1 MTKPRH
7 IGDRYCSSECGRG
20 RGRGCTWQMY
30 QEALK
35 NAQALAER
43 LGPKWK
49 PDVWENLGW
58 HYRALSS
65 DGTIKVHQDRPTEK
79 YFNAYFGEVN
89 FPGGNWVESG
99 RTPRAAVV
107 KVIARALQ
115 KRNEIQALIDSVKH
129 GANFETI
136 DVKRALKRLEVAT

>member
-1 MTKPRH
+1 
-7 IGDRYCSSECGRG
+7 
-20 RGRGCTWQMY
+20 MY

-79 YFNAYFGEVN
+79 CFNAYFGEVG
-89 FPGGNWVESG
+89 PGGWWVESA

-107 KVIARALQ
+107 KV
-115 KRNEIQALIDSVKH
+115 DSVKH
-129 GANFETI
+129 AANFETI
-136 DVKRALKRLEVAT
+136 DVKRQLKRLEAA